1 MKISDVGAKDAD
13 FQMAEAL
20 VRWERDGGAPAAL
33 GSAPNDKLV
42 PQNGP
47 EAVFGEAAAL
57 QGLRLERHDNGG
69 ENSVYRLL
77 RADQVPMSAVALEFK
92 LSLDDVETILMNRS
106 PS

>member
-1 MKISDVGAKDAD
+1 MKISDVGAKEAD

-20 VRWERDGGAPAAL
+20 VRWERDGGAPAAVS
-33 GSAPNDKLV
+33 SAPNDKLAT
-42 PQNGP
+42 QNGR

-57 QGLRLERHDNGG
+57 QGLRLERQDNGG
-69 ENSVYRLL
+69 TNLVYRLL
-77 RADQVPMSAVALEFK
+77 RADQVPTSAVALEFK